1 MTRIAAI
8 NGSPKAKES
17 VSGLLIEKMEEILAI
32 KFDVAQAVQLTRPGK
47 APETVSETIAGMLA
61 ADVLLLIFPLYVDS
75 LPAPL
80 IKLLTLMEQAA
91 KASSAPLPKVYAICN
106 CGFYEANHTRLA
118 LKMVRHFALR
128 AGLPW
133 GYGVGVGCGGL
144 AYAFNNNMA
153 KSPAANLH
161 AALCALGEAIRG
173 NSTNTREDVFVTP
186 KIPRFLYK
194 LGGDMGWRQTAKT
207 NGVGNQLSARPH
219 SIIAGKRK

>member
-17 VSGLLIEKMEEILAI
+17 VSSLLIERMEKVLAAKI
-32 KFDVAQAVQLTRPGK
+32 DVAQAVQLTRPGK

-61 ADVLLLIFPLYVDS
+61 ADVLLLVFPLYVDS

-106 CGFYEANHTRLA
+106 CGFYEAEHTRLA

-133 GYGVGVGCGGL
+133 GYGLGIGCGGFGVCVKQYGKGPCGKPSCR
-144 AYAFNNNMA
+144 AV
-153 KSPAANLH
+153 
-161 AALCALGEAIRG
+161 CAGG
-173 NSTNTREDVFVTP
+173 SY
-186 KIPRFLYK
+186 PRQQ
-194 LGGDMGWRQTAKT
+194 R
-207 NGVGNQLSARPH
+207 
-219 SIIAGKRK
+219 KRKRRCVCDA